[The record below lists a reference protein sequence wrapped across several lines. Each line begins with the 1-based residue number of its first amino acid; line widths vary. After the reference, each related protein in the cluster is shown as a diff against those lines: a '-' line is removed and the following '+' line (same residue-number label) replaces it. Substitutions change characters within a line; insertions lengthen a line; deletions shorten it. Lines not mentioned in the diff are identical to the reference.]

1 MVKEEWEEGGW
12 EGVGVGLGGGAAI
25 VCGQCSFVNCTNK
38 RLLVGLVNGLNW
50 AGLGGKL
57 KWHLMCSIDIS
68 SLAATATT
76 KRSVGGRVGALV

>member
-1 MVKEEWEEGGW
+1 MGLEG
-12 EGVGVGLGGGAAI
+12 EASI

-68 SLAATATT
+68 SLAATATIERSMG
-76 KRSVGGRVGALV
+76 KRVEGVGAEVGSGQWAKEV

>member
-38 RLLVGLVNGLNW
+38 RLLVGMVNGLNW
-50 AGLGGKL
+50 AGQKAQ
-57 KWHLMCSIDIS
+57 M
-68 SLAATATT
+68 
-76 KRSVGGRVGALV
+76 ALDVQHRH

>member
-1 MVKEEWEEGGW
+1 MGLEGGA
-12 EGVGVGLGGGAAI
+12 GI

-68 SLAATATT
+68 SLAATATIE
-76 KRSVGGRVGALV
+76 RSMGQRVEGVGAEFGSGQWAKEV